1 MNTHNTPSLN
11 SYFLNNENVE
21 LLWELVT
28 DDDVCKGRYDPS
40 SKQFKLFFLSYVQ
53 TFSNDSIHI
62 GYKNLVDMNKGFITS
77 IVHTIKH
84 DLYNKEHSQSQS
96 VERNKRFDSNNKQ
109 KPITSEEI
117 QLERKT
123 KFEMDY
129 LNKRNEFQNA
139 IHTNIPQTPN
149 FKDDVNISPIV
160 GMEELI
166 SQTISMRNFDIEE
179 IKRAATNSNN
189 TTTIL
194 NKPSIRSERN
204 NNPQNFK
211 YIKIDNT
218 SISSL
223 NGEFIE
229 LDSSTIASSSIL
241 SPKPQQYQKLQQ
253 QQQQPT
259 YPKKISWLDTNNE
272 TSKPDNVFLK
282 LKRIEPPTAT
292 TTVCENTNDSVVV
305 VVTKMNSRLDEIDK
319 KIDNLLELVRSLML
333 KNIPETE
340 TSNSSISSIL

>member
-1 MNTHNTPSLN
+1 MNSNIYNNSSLN

-28 DDDVCKGRYDPS
+28 DDDLYKGRYDPS

-84 DLYNKEHSQSQS
+84 ELYNKDQSQYT
-96 VERNKRFDSNNKQ
+96 ERNERSVYSNKPN
-109 KPITSEEI
+109 PITSEEI

-139 IHTNIPQTPN
+139 IHANIPKTPN

-166 SQTISMRNFDIEE
+166 SQTISMRNFDIEQ
-179 IKRAATNSNN
+179 INN
-189 TTTIL
+189 TNNTNNVI
-194 NKPSIRSERN
+194 KPSIRHERN

-223 NGEFIE
+223 NGDFIE
-229 LDSSTIASSSIL
+229 LDSASIASSSIV
-241 SPKPQQYQKLQQ
+241 SPQSH
-253 QQQQPT
+253 T
-259 YPKKISWLDTNNE
+259 HSKKISWLDTSNE
-272 TSKPDNVFLK
+272 TYKPDNVFLK
-282 LKRIEPPTAT
+282 LKRIDESTPTST
-292 TTVCENTNDSVVV
+292 VPIIPVCENANDSVSAI
-305 VVTKMNSRLDEIDK
+305 KINNRLDEIDK
-319 KIDNLLELVRSLML
+319 KIDNLVELVRSLHL
-333 KNIPETE
+333 FTFQTPVNYNKN
-340 TSNSSISSIL
+340 

>member
-11 SYFLNNENVE
+11 SYFLNHENVE

-53 TFSNDSIHI
+53 SFSNDIQV

-77 IVHTIKH
+77 IVVTIKH
-84 DLYNKEHSQSQS
+84 EFYNKNQSQSQYK
-96 VERNKRFDSNNKQ
+96 ERNETFISNNLN
-109 KPITSEEI
+109 PITSEEI
-117 QLERKT
+117 QLERKN

-139 IHTNIPQTPN
+139 IHANIPQTPN

-166 SQTISMRNFDIEE
+166 SQTISMRNFDIEQ
-179 IKRAATNSNN
+179 ISNA
-189 TTTIL
+189 TIL

-204 NNPQNFK
+204 TNPQNFK

-223 NGEFIE
+223 NSEFIE
-229 LDSSTIASSSIL
+229 LDSSTIASSIV
-241 SPKPQQYQKLQQ
+241 SPNPQT
-253 QQQQPT
+253 PHS
-259 YPKKISWLDTNNE
+259 KKISWLDTNND

-282 LKRIEPPTAT
+282 LKRIEPTAATTAT
-292 TTVCENTNDSVVV
+292 TATASTTMDEPITSVCENANDSVSMI
-305 VVTKMNSRLDEIDK
+305 KMNNRLNEIDK
-319 KIDNLLELVRSLML
+319 KIDNLVELVRSLIS

-340 TSNSSISSIL
+340 TSNSNL